1 MRNNQVYFLIIALL
15 LAGIMVLL
23 FNRPTSVV
31 VEDSPIKFSSVRK
44 HPFDVF
50 ADPYHPP
57 EMDNP
62 YVINRNYQQIGYL
75 QGQDRAGMLPLFGR
89 PNPHN
94 RGKWEYYTMT
104 DGIKLPVDYRG
115 KKCQEN
121 GCDEINS
128 KDELN
133 VSGLGNYKSYLY
145 DTKDI
150 TRI

>member
-15 LAGIMVLL
+15 LGGIIVLL
-23 FNRPTSVV
+23 LNRQPSIVV
-31 VEDSPIKFSSVRK
+31 QDSPIKFSSVRK

-62 YVINRNYQQIGYL
+62 YVINRNYQQVGYL

-89 PNPHN
+89 PNPYN
-94 RGKWEYYTMT
+94 KGKWEYYTMT
-104 DGIKLPVDYRG
+104 DGIKLPIDYRG
-115 KKCQEN
+115 RKCQDN
-121 GCDEINS
+121 GCDEINT
-128 KDELN
+128 KDELK

>member
-1 MRNNQVYFLIIALL
+1 MKTIYIL
-15 LAGIMVLL
+15 LALMIVLIVIL
-23 FNRPTSVV
+23 FRNPTVIV
-31 VEDSPIKFSSVRK
+31 QDNPVKFSSVRK

-62 YVINRNYQQIGYL
+62 YVVNPNYQQVGYL
-75 QGQDRAGMLPLFGR
+75 QKQDRAGMIPLFGR
-89 PNPHN
+89 PNPYN

-104 DGIKLPVDYRG
+104 DGIKLPIKYRG
-115 KKCQEN
+115 KKCQDN
-121 GCDEINS
+121 GCDEVNS
-128 KDELN
+128 KDELH
-133 VSGLGNYKSYLY
+133 VDGLGSYNSYLY

>member
-1 MRNNQVYFLIIALL
+1 MALILL
-15 LAGIMVLL
+15 VVVFM
-23 FNRPTSVV
+23 NRPSTIVV
-31 VEDSPIKFSSVRK
+31 QRDHPVQFSSVRK
-44 HPFDVF
+44 HPFDVY

-62 YVINRNYQQIGYL
+62 YVINRNYQQVGYL

-94 RGKWEYYTMT
+94 TSKWEYYTMT
-104 DGIKLPVDYRG
+104 EGIKLPIDYRG
-115 KKCQEN
+115 KRCQEN
-121 GCDEINS
+121 GCDEVNS
-128 KDELN
+128 KDTLN
-133 VSGLGNYKSYLY
+133 IEGLGAYTGFLY